1 MAISSFPFQSITNDR
16 QYSDLDFAN
25 YFAQFFKNGVA
36 VGVGTG
42 LQVKANSPVGMTVLV
57 GTGGALINGR
67 QLTNNSDHSITL
79 TAASTTAARVDS
91 VVVQLNLPLRQVSLV
106 YKEGVTTVQR
116 DTNIYE
122 LQLATITVPQNAA
135 TVTSANITDKRPNT
149 TVCGYSTPFTEVNL
163 QSLQDQYQT
172 MLSEAFTTVQT
183 GMNAD
188 ATTLE
193 TLLTDQQTLF
203 NTWFAGLQD
212 TLTTNVEANLQAQ
225 IDALDAGTLLATI
238 THNLNEYPHVRA
250 LAWDYGIGLT
260 GLGNEPVGLF
270 GGSNVVTVPCSAEYL
285 NKQGL
290 KVSIP
295 VGYAMVTPTVT
306 QINNREWLLTSGTK
320 SLQITLMEAK

>member
-1 MAISSFPFQSITNDR
+1 LAISSFPFQSITNDR

-42 LQVKANSPVGMTVLV
+42 LQVKAATPVGMTVLV

-67 QLTNNSDHSITL
+67 QLTNNSDHPITL

-116 DTNIYE
+116 DANIYE

-135 TVTSANITDKRPNT
+135 TITSANITDKRANT

-163 QSLQDQYQT
+163 QSLQDQYQA
-172 MLSEAFTTVQT
+172 MLDEAFATVQT

-203 NTWFAGLQD
+203 DTWFAGLQD

-225 IDALDAGTLLATI
+225 IDVLDADTLLTTI
-238 THNLNEYPHVRA
+238 THNLNTYPHVRA
-250 LAWDYGIGLT
+250 LSWTYGIGLT
-260 GLGNEPVGLF
+260 TLGDEPAGLF
-270 GGSNVVTVPCSAEYL
+270 GGSNVKTVPCSVEYL
-285 NKQGL
+285 NKQSL
-290 KVSIP
+290 KVSVPI
-295 VGYAMVTPTVT
+295 GHTMATPTIT
-306 QINNREWLLTSGTK
+306 QLNSKEWLLTEGLN
-320 SLQITLMEAK
+320 SLQITLLEV

>member
-42 LQVKANSPVGMTVLV
+42 LQVKATNPVSMSVLV
-57 GTGGALINGR
+57 GTGGALVNGR
-67 QLTNNSDHSITL
+67 QLTNTSDHPITL
-79 TAASTTAARVDS
+79 TAASTTATRVDS

-116 DTNIYE
+116 DANIYE

-135 TVTSANITDKRPNT
+135 TITSANITDKRANT

-163 QSLQDQYQT
+163 QSLQDQYQA
-172 MLSEAFTTVQT
+172 MLDEAFTTVQT

-193 TLLTDQQTLF
+193 TLLTNQQTTF

-212 TLTTNVEANLQAQ
+212 TLTTNVETNLQAQ
-225 IDALDAGTLLATI
+225 IDVLDADTLLTTI
-238 THNLNEYPHVRA
+238 THNMNQYPHVRA
-250 LAWDYGIGLT
+250 LSWTYGIGLT
-260 GLGNEPVGLF
+260 TLGDEPTGLF
-270 GGSNVVTVPCSAEYL
+270 GGSNVKTVPCSVEYL
-285 NKQGL
+285 NKQSL
-290 KVSIP
+290 KVSVPI
-295 VGYAMVTPTVT
+295 GKTMVTPTIT
-306 QINNREWLLTSGTK
+306 QLNSKEWLLTEGLN
-320 SLQITLMEAK
+320 SLQITLMEV

>member
-1 MAISSFPFQSITNDR
+1 LAISSFPFQSITNDR

-42 LQVKANSPVGMTVLV
+42 LQVKATNPVSMSVLV
-57 GTGGALINGR
+57 GTGGALVNGR

-79 TAASTTAARVDS
+79 TAASTTVTRVDS
-91 VVVQLNLPLRQVSLV
+91 IVVQMNLPLRQVSLV

-116 DTNIYE
+116 DANIYE

-135 TVTSANITDKRPNT
+135 TITSANITDNRANT

-163 QSLQDQYQT
+163 QSLQDQYQA
-172 MLSEAFTTVQT
+172 MLDEAFTTVQT

-193 TLLTDQQTLF
+193 TLLTNQQALF
-203 NTWFAGLQD
+203 DTWFAGLQD
-212 TLTTNVEANLQAQ
+212 TLTTNVEANLQAR

-238 THNLNEYPHVRA
+238 THNLNQYPHVRA
-250 LAWDYGIGLT
+250 LAWDYGIGLI
-260 GLGNEPVGLF
+260 GLGNEAAGLF
-270 GGSNVVTVPCSAEYL
+270 GGSNVMTVPCSVEYL

-295 VGYAMVTPTVT
+295 VGYAMVTPVIT
-306 QINNREWLLTSGTK
+306 QLNAREWLLTSGTK
-320 SLQITLMEAK
+320 SLQITLMEVN